1 MVSLKVLPG
10 QSIELM
16 HWSLVCILKLKDSHM
31 TLCLYG
37 LRTGQT
43 GAVLWVASW
52 LSARNYKQ
60 QIVSV
65 WSQPIWNLHL
75 NLCVALPPF
84 STQRR
89 SCFASC
95 TNSCTMSLTHTH
107 RLWIF
112 YLVVVLPSFDF
123 CSLSALSS
131 FCRFG
136 YFVISKTGDW
146 HQQKMNTMVSTPF
159 RFLQHRNIFPICQ
172 NFAGSSPRSR
182 TSRNP
187 LKALAAIWAAAAR

>member
-1 MVSLKVLPG
+1 MG
-10 QSIELM
+10 
-16 HWSLVCILKLKDSHM
+16 
-31 TLCLYG
+31 
-37 LRTGQT
+37 
-43 GAVLWVASW
+43 
-52 LSARNYKQ
+52 SARDKQ
-60 QIVSV
+60 AQYFEWQADCQLETTSSKSSACEASQSETCIWTFALRCSP
-65 WSQPIWNLHL
+65 SQPKEG
-75 NLCVALPPF
+75 P
-84 STQRR
+84 
-89 SCFASC
+89 ASLAAP
-95 TNSCTMSLTHTH
+95 TAAQWAWHTH
-107 RLWIF
+107 RLWNF